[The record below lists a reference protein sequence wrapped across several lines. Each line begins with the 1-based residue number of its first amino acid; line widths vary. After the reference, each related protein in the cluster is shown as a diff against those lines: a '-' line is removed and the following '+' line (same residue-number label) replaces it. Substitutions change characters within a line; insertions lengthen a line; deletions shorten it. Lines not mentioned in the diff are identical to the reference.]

1 MLHRPT
7 VPPSKIDHYK
17 FILFKPFCETT
28 TTRKKKK
35 EKKKKKKKKPTV
47 YLQYILI
54 SVE

>member
-35 EKKKKKKKKPTV
+35 KKKKPTV

>member
-17 FILFKPFCETT
+17 FILFKPFCEKT
-28 TTRKKKK
+28 TTR
-35 EKKKKKKKKPTV
+35 KKKKKKKKPTV

>member
-7 VPPSKIDHYK
+7 VPPTKIDHYK

-35 EKKKKKKKKPTV
+35 KKKKKPTV

>member
-28 TTRKKKK
+28 TTR
-35 EKKKKKKKKPTV
+35 EKKKKKKKPTV

>member
-35 EKKKKKKKKPTV
+35 QQQPTV
-47 YLQYILI
+47 YLKYILI

>member
-7 VPPSKIDHYK
+7 VPPTKIDHYK

-35 EKKKKKKKKPTV
+35 KKKKPTV

>member
-17 FILFKPFCETT
+17 FILFKPFCEI
-28 TTRKKKK
+28 TTRKKKTK
-35 EKKKKKKKKPTV
+35 QKKKKKPTV
-47 YLQYILI
+47 YILI

>member
-35 EKKKKKKKKPTV
+35 KKKPTV

-54 SVE
+54 SVEQQKIA

>member
-28 TTRKKKK
+28 TTR
-35 EKKKKKKKKPTV
+35 EKKRKKKKPTV

>member
-35 EKKKKKKKKPTV
+35 QQQPTV

-54 SVE
+54 SVEKQKIA

>member
-35 EKKKKKKKKPTV
+35 KKPTV

>member
-1 MLHRPT
+1 MDVMLHRPT

-35 EKKKKKKKKPTV
+35 KKKKPTV